1 MELNNSYYIFTRF
14 NVPQCLLK
22 VISNFF
28 LILKITVFIFLR
40 EDRKVF
46 RFVFKTSL
54 EVLDTQL
61 QLVMET
67 RKKTYAKHT
76 DTFLYYPF
84 STLEIIQTL

>member
-1 MELNNSYYIFTRF
+1 MELKNSYYIFMRF

-22 VISNFF
+22 VISDFF

-40 EDRKVF
+40 EERKVF
-46 RFVFKTSL
+46 RFVFNTSL

-61 QLVMET
+61 QMVMET
-67 RKKTYAKHT
+67 RKKTYAKHKNI
-76 DTFLYYPF
+76 LYYPF

>member
-67 RKKTYAKHT
+67 QKKRMLNTRTRFYITPLA
-76 DTFLYYPF
+76 L
-84 STLEIIQTL
+84 